1 MRYRCWDAFCFPWV
15 GCTGYVLC
23 GKMLS
28 KYILKVY
35 QRKDAVNT
43 IVVCWR
49 FCVTQNAMSIVS
61 KQNKRGA
68 SYLVIKTGK
77 NCKEMLALDE
87 RWKLYRPVCKVILKD
102 HLTRD
107 VFSMESPN
115 ARGEHNMQHSVPTE
129 ERTYWKDSSVWQVQ
143 TGR

>member
-1 MRYRCWDAFCFPWV
+1 MRYRCWDPFCFPWV

-28 KYILKVY
+28 RYILRVY
-35 QRKDAVNT
+35 QRKDTVNT

-49 FCVTQNAMSIVS
+49 FCFTQNAMSIVS

-68 SYLVIKTGK
+68 SYLVIKSGK
-77 NCKEMLALDE
+77 NCKEMLARDE

-107 VFSMESPN
+107 VFSVESPN
-115 ARGEHNMQHSVPTE
+115 ARGEHNMQHSAPTE
-129 ERTYWKDSSVWQVQ
+129 ERTHWKDSTVWQVQ